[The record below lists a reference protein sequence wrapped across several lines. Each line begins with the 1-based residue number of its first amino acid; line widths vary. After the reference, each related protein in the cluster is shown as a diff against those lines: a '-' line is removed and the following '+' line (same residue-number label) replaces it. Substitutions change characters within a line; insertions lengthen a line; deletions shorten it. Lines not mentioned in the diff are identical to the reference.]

1 MFAFSYT
8 PVALASRS
16 VAALADSSSISPRYL
31 LIRFVADLLTIII
44 QLVSCVLLR
53 VSVCGFSNEH
63 TFDLSQYLARIL
75 VGFPPPPPLQTNIRS
90 RHAYFVIL
98 VCKCMFFKK
107 NFV

>member
-63 TFDLSQYLARIL
+63 TFDLSQYLAHIL
-75 VGFPPPPPLQTNIRS
+75 VGFPPPLQTNIRS

-98 VCKCMFFKK
+98 VCKCMFFFK